1 MKKDQTQDKYK
12 EITQEIKEEK
22 MNWDFEDFLEKTKQ
36 EEKVIPL
43 VPKTKSGSF
52 PKTFWM
58 AASVILLVSIGIFFN
73 YESGNTV
80 SENDQLVQNEI
91 KKQKDSFHQESNL
104 AVNTISDTLKVKSD
118 TLVRDSSGT
127 VEQLSESTLMDQIL
141 PKRGR
146 IKKELRPRYAEVKQK
161 EIPTPTSPAKRPK
174 YESSYVIINGQ
185 KIENEQEAI
194 DLTKYS
200 FRILSENVSK
210 TVAQTDLF
218 NDFKSE
224 Y

>member
-1 MKKDQTQDKYK
+1 MKKDTTEDKYK
-12 EITQEIKEEK
+12 EITQELKEEK
-22 MNWDFEDFLEKTKQ
+22 MDWDFEDFLKKTKE

-43 VPKTKSGSF
+43 ASKAKGGSI

-58 AASVILLVSIGIFFN
+58 AASVILLISAGVFFN
-73 YESGNTV
+73 YENKSSIVNQ
-80 SENDQLVQNEI
+80 NNLVKNEI
-91 KKQKDSFHQESNL
+91 LKTKDTFQQESNL
-104 AVNTISDTLKVKSD
+104 ASTVISDTLKVETEKKAA
-118 TLVRDSSGT
+118 DSSSR
-127 VEQLSESTLMDQIL
+127 VEKTETEVMNQIL

-146 IKKELRPRYAEVKQK
+146 LKKDLRPRYAKNA
-161 EIPTPTSPAKRPK
+161 TPKIVAPEAETSD
-174 YESSYVIINGQ
+174 YESNYVIINGQ

-210 TVAQTDLF
+210 TVAQTDVINNF
-218 NDFKSE
+218 NND